1 MQEEGFKPQSLVV
14 FTDGETWDQWGD
26 ADYCDTLWVIH
37 GGDHIKP
44 PFGQTVYYS

>member
-1 MQEEGFKPQSLVV
+1 MQENDVKPQLLVC

-37 GGDHIKP
+37 TNDRVRP
-44 PFGQTVYYS
+44 PFGQTVYYG